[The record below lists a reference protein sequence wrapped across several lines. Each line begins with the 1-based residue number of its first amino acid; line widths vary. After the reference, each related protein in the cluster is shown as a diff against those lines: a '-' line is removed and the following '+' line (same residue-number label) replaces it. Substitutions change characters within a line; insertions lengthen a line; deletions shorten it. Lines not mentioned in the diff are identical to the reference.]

1 MALHATIRTLILTW
15 SDVTNFL
22 TRNDKSNDYPI
33 RPERLNETD
42 RFPAL
47 EIAQPNETIITD
59 LEGETLASDSTV
71 VVSVIDT
78 DVVRANQIADALVLK
93 QTKSTPGLHGFSG
106 QVGNI
111 FLDDIC
117 VDTIKRA
124 YAANLDGSDTGQY
137 VVSIFCTVRA
147 RF

>member
-1 MALHATIRTLILTW
+1 MSLHEPIRTLILTW
-15 SDVTNFL
+15 ADVTNLL
-22 TRNDKSNDYPI
+22 TRNEKSDDYPI

-42 RFPAL
+42 RSPAI

-59 LEGETLASDSTV
+59 LDSELLASDSSV

-78 DVVRANQIADALVLK
+78 DVVRANQIADALVFQ
-93 QTKSTPGLHGFSG
+93 QTKTTPGLHGFSG
-106 QVGNI
+106 QIGDVV
-111 FLDDIC
+111 LHDIS

-124 YAANLDGSDTGQY
+124 FAANLDGSDTGQY